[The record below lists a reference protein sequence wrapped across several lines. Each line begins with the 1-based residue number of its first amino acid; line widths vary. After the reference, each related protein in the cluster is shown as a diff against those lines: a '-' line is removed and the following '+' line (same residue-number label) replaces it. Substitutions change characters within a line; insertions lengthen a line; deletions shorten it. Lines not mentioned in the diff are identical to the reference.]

1 MTTEKAFKKIAVIAG
16 AGPAG
21 LTAALE
27 LLRTTDVKP
36 VIFEAEDV
44 IGGISRTAR
53 YNGNRMDIGGHRFFS
68 KSDTVMDWWQGIL
81 PLQGVASKDDIA
93 IGRSVPLTEGGP
105 DPEKTDYVMLCRS
118 RLSRILFLR
127 KLFNYPIS
135 LNGDTIR
142 NLGLLRMMK
151 IGLSYIKVQL
161 LPARKENSLEDFM
174 INRFGVELY
183 RTFFRDYTEKVWGVP
198 CSKISPDWGGQRIK
212 GLSITKTV
220 IHAVKQIFAGK
231 KKAEGSA
238 DGAEGSAAK
247 ADIRQKDTET
257 SLIGQFLYPKFGPG
271 QLWETVAEK
280 VQEMGGQIRMNARV
294 VGVNRDESGSRVLSV
309 VVEKRSAEGVV
320 VRETFPC
327 DYFLSTMPVK
337 ELVCA
342 MDNERTPVPAE
353 VRRVSDGLVYRDFIT
368 VGLLLDKLEI
378 KNPAKPGTPESK
390 LKFVA
395 DNWIYVQESD
405 VKLGRIQIFNNW
417 SPYLVADPEKV
428 WIGLEYFATEGDDM
442 WSMPDAD
449 FIKFAIEEL
458 DKIDVARPESV
469 RDSVVFHIKKAYPAY
484 FGTYGEFDKVR
495 NYLDPIDNLFL
506 MGRNG
511 MHKYNNMDHSMLA
524 AMEVVKCIR
533 DGSSD
538 KTALWNVN
546 SEEEYHE
553 GKK

>member
-1 MTTEKAFKKIAVIAG
+1 MTTEKEFKKIAVIAG

-36 VIFEAEDV
+36 VIFEAENV

-53 YNGNRMDIGGHRFFS
+53 YKGNRMDIGGHRFFS

-93 IGRSVPLTEGGP
+93 IGRKVPLTEGGP

-142 NLGLLRMMK
+142 NLGLWRMMK

-220 IHAVKQIFAGK
+220 VHAVKQIFAGK
-231 KKAEGSA
+231 KKDDASA
-238 DGAEGSAAK
+238 DGAANA

-280 VQEMGGQIRMNARV
+280 VQEMGGEIHMNAKV
-294 VGVNRDESGSRVLSV
+294 VGVNRDDMGKRVLSV
-309 VVEKRSAEGVV
+309 VVENLAEDGAIAY
-320 VRETFPC
+320 ETVPC

-337 ELVCA
+337 ELVAA
-342 MDNERTPVPAE
+342 MDSEKMPVPAE

-428 WIGLEYFATEGDDM
+428 WIGLEYFATEGDEM
-442 WSMPDAD
+442 WRMPDDD
-449 FIKFAIEEL
+449 FIKFAIAEL

-469 RDSVVFHIKKAYPAY
+469 RDAVVFHIKKAYPAY

-495 NYLDPIDNLFL
+495 SYLDPIDNMFL

-533 DGSSD
+533 ENSTD
-538 KTALWNVN
+538 KTALWSVN

>member
-1 MTTEKAFKKIAVIAG
+1 MTERNFTKIAVIAG

-44 IGGISRTAR
+44 VGGISRTAR

-81 PLQGVASKDDIA
+81 PLQGSASKDDIA
-93 IGRSVPLTEGGP
+93 IGRSVPLVEGGP
-105 DPEKTDYVMLCRS
+105 DPEQTDYVMLCRS

-127 KLFNYPIS
+127 KLFDYPVS

-142 NLGLLRMMK
+142 NLGLWRMMK
-151 IGLSYIKVQL
+151 IGLSYLKVQL
-161 LPARKENSLEDFM
+161 LPARKEKSLEDFM

-231 KKAEGSA
+231 KKAESGNA
-238 DGAEGSAAK
+238 NG

-280 VQEMGGQIRMNARV
+280 VQELGGEIRMNSKV
-294 VGVNRDESGSRVLSV
+294 VGVNRDAQGKTVESV
-309 VVEKRSAEGVV
+309 VVESRNAGG
-320 VRETFPC
+320 ETVTESVPC

-337 ELVCA
+337 ELVAA
-342 MDNERTPVPAE
+342 MDSEKNPVPAE

-428 WIGLEYFATEGDDM
+428 WIGLEYFATEGDEM
-442 WSMPDAD
+442 WRMPDAD
-449 FIKFAIEEL
+449 FIKFAIAEL
-458 DKIDVARPESV
+458 DKIDVAKPESV

-484 FGTYGEFDKVR
+484 FGTYGEFGKVR
-495 NYLDPIDNLFL
+495 DYVDPIENLFL

-533 DGSSD
+533 ENSTD

>member
-1 MTTEKAFKKIAVIAG
+1 MSEEKKVAVIAG

-27 LLRTTDVKP
+27 LLRTTGVKP

-81 PLQGVASKDDIA
+81 PLQGSASKDDIA
-93 IGRSVPLTEGGP
+93 IGRSVPLVQGGP

-127 KLFNYPIS
+127 KLFDYPVS

-142 NLGLLRMMK
+142 NLGLWRMFK
-151 IGLSYIKVQL
+151 IGMSYLKVQL
-161 LPARKENSLEDFM
+161 LPARKEKSLEDFM

-198 CSKISPDWGGQRIK
+198 CNKISPDWGGQRIK

-220 IHAVKQIFAGK
+220 VHALKQIFAGK
-231 KKAEGSA
+231 KKPEA
-238 DGAEGSAAK
+238 GAANG

-280 VQEMGGQIRMNARV
+280 VLEKGGEIHMNSKV
-294 VGVNRDESGSRVLSV
+294 VGVNRSTDGKHVESVIVDRGNST
-309 VVEKRSAEGVV
+309 
-320 VRETFPC
+320 ETVSC

-337 ELVCA
+337 ELVAA
-342 MDNERTPVPAE
+342 MDNGKTLVPAE
-353 VRRVSDGLVYRDFIT
+353 VKRVAEGLVYRDFIT
-368 VGLLLDKLEI
+368 VGLLLDKLLI
-378 KNPAKPGTPESK
+378 KNPAKSGTPESK

-428 WIGLEYFATEGDDM
+428 WIGLEYFATEGDEM
-442 WSMPDAD
+442 WRMPDAD
-449 FIKFAIEEL
+449 FIKFAIAEL
-458 DKIDVARPESV
+458 DKIDVARPADV

-484 FGTYGEFDKVR
+484 FGTYGEFNKIREYV
-495 NYLDPIDNLFL
+495 DPIENLFL

-533 DGSSD
+533 ENSTD

-546 SEEEYHE
+546 SEEDYHE
-553 GKK
+553 GKKA

>member
-1 MTTEKAFKKIAVIAG
+1 MPSSNLSKKIAVIAG

-27 LLRTTDVKP
+27 LLRTTNVKP

-127 KLFNYPIS
+127 KLFDYPVS

-142 NLGLLRMMK
+142 NLGLWRMFK
-151 IGLSYIKVQL
+151 IGMSYIKVQL
-161 LPARKENSLEDFM
+161 LPARKEKSLEDFM

-231 KKAEGSA
+231 KKSGVEG
-238 DGAEGSAAK
+238 
-247 ADIRQKDTET
+247 ADIRQKGTET

-280 VQEMGGQIRMNARV
+280 VQQQGGEIHMKAKV
-294 VGVNRDESGSRVLSV
+294 IGVNRSADGKHVESV
-309 VVEKRSAEGVV
+309 VVDSGNST
-320 VRETFPC
+320 ETVPC

-337 ELVCA
+337 ELISA
-342 MDNERTPVPAE
+342 MDNGKTPMPAE
-353 VRRVSDGLVYRDFIT
+353 VKRVAEGLVYRDFIT
-368 VGLLLDKLEI
+368 VGLLLNKLLI

-428 WIGLEYFATEGDDM
+428 WIGLEYFATEGDAM
-442 WSMPDAD
+442 WRMPDKD
-449 FIKFAIEEL
+449 FIKFAIAEL
-458 DKIDVARPESV
+458 DKIDVARPEDV
-469 RDSVVFHIKKAYPAY
+469 CDSVVFHIKKAYPAY
-484 FGTYGEFDKVR
+484 FGTYGEFDKIREYV
-495 NYLDPIDNLFL
+495 DTIDNLFL

-533 DGSSD
+533 ENSTD

-553 GKK
+553 GRK

>member
-1 MTTEKAFKKIAVIAG
+1 MADKKIAVIAG

-81 PLQGVASKDDIA
+81 PLQGAASKDDIA
-93 IGRSVPLTEGGP
+93 IGRSVPLVEGGP
-105 DPEKTDYVMLCRS
+105 DPEQTDYVMLCRS

-127 KLFNYPIS
+127 KLFDYPVS

-142 NLGLLRMMK
+142 NLGLWRMFK
-151 IGLSYIKVQL
+151 IGMSYIKVQL
-161 LPARKENSLEDFM
+161 LPARKEKSLEDFM

-231 KKAEGSA
+231 KKT
-238 DGAEGSAAK
+238 GAEG

-257 SLIGQFLYPKFGPG
+257 SLIGQFLYPKYGPG

-280 VQEMGGQIRMNARV
+280 VQQQGGEIHMQAKV
-294 VGVNRDESGSRVLSV
+294 VGVNRSADGKRVESV
-309 VVEKRSAEGVV
+309 VVDSGNST
-320 VRETFPC
+320 ETVPC

-337 ELVCA
+337 ELVAA
-342 MDNERTPVPAE
+342 MDNGMTPVPAE
-353 VRRVSDGLVYRDFIT
+353 VKRVADGLVYRDFIT
-368 VGLLLDKLEI
+368 VGLLLDKLLI

-417 SPYLVADPEKV
+417 SPYLVADPDKV
-428 WIGLEYFATEGDDM
+428 WIGLEYFATEGDEM
-442 WSMPDAD
+442 WRMPNAD
-449 FIKFAIEEL
+449 FIKFAIAEL
-458 DKIDVARPESV
+458 DKIDVARPDAV

-484 FGTYGEFDKVR
+484 FGTYCEFNKIREYV
-495 NYLDPIDNLFL
+495 DPIDNLFL

-533 DGSSD
+533 ENSSD

-546 SEEEYHE
+546 SEEDYHE
-553 GKK
+553 GKKA

>member
-1 MTTEKAFKKIAVIAG
+1 MSEEKKIAVIAG

-27 LLRTTDVKP
+27 LLRTTGVKP

-68 KSDTVMDWWQGIL
+68 KSDAVMDWWQGIL
-81 PLQGVASKDDIA
+81 PLQGAASKDDIA
-93 IGRSVPLTEGGP
+93 IGRSVPLVAGGP

-127 KLFNYPIS
+127 KLFDYPVS

-142 NLGLLRMMK
+142 NLGLWRMFK
-151 IGLSYIKVQL
+151 IGMSYLKVQI

-198 CSKISPDWGGQRIK
+198 CNKISPDWGGQRIK

-220 IHAVKQIFAGK
+220 MHALKQIFAGK
-231 KKAEGSA
+231 KKP
-238 DGAEGSAAK
+238 AAGTANG

-280 VQEMGGQIRMNARV
+280 VLEKGGEIHMKSKV
-294 VGVNRDESGSRVLSV
+294 VGVNRSTEGKRVVSV
-309 VVEKRSAEGVV
+309 VVDHGNFTESV
-320 VRETFPC
+320 PC
-327 DYFLSTMPVK
+327 EYFLSTMPVK
-337 ELVCA
+337 ELVAA
-342 MDNERTPVPAE
+342 MDGGINPVPAD
-353 VRRVSDGLVYRDFIT
+353 VRRVAEGLVYRDFIT
-368 VGLLLDKLEI
+368 VGLLLDKLLI

-428 WIGLEYFATEGDDM
+428 WIGLEYFATEGDEM
-442 WSMPDAD
+442 WRMPDAD
-449 FIKFAIEEL
+449 FIKFAIAEL
-458 DKIDVARPESV
+458 DKIDVARPADV

-484 FGTYGEFDKVR
+484 FGTYGEFSKIREYV
-495 NYLDPIDNLFL
+495 DPIENLFL

-533 DGSSD
+533 ENSTD
-538 KTALWNVN
+538 KTGLWNVN
-546 SEEEYHE
+546 SEEDYHE

>member
-1 MTTEKAFKKIAVIAG
+1 MAEGMSAKKVAVIAG

-21 LTAALE
+21 LTTALE

-36 VIFEAEDV
+36 VIFESEDV

-81 PLQGVASKDDIA
+81 PLQGAASKDDIA
-93 IGRSVPLTEGGP
+93 VGRSVPLAEGGP

-127 KLFNYPIS
+127 KLFDYPVS

-142 NLGLLRMMK
+142 NLGLWRMFK
-151 IGLSYIKVQL
+151 IGMSYIKVQL
-161 LPARKENSLEDFM
+161 LPARKEKSLEDFM
-174 INRFGVELY
+174 INHFGVELY

-220 IHAVKQIFAGK
+220 VHAVKQIFDGK
-231 KKAEGSA
+231 KKASAGAGECSGSNR
-238 DGAEGSAAK
+238 

-280 VQEMGGQIRMNARV
+280 VRKMGGEIRMNSKV
-294 VGVNRDESGSRVLSV
+294 VGVNRSADGLRVESVAVERVG
-309 VVEKRSAEGVV
+309 ADGVAARRTV
-320 VRETFPC
+320 PC

-337 ELVCA
+337 ELVAA
-342 MDNERTPVPAE
+342 MDNEKTPVPAE
-353 VRRVSDGLVYRDFIT
+353 VKRVADGLVYRDFIT
-368 VGLLLDKLEI
+368 VGLLLDKLLI

-428 WIGLEYFATEGDDM
+428 WIGLEYFATEGDEM
-442 WSMPDAD
+442 WRMPDKD
-449 FIKFAIEEL
+449 FIKFAIAEL
-458 DKIDVARPESV
+458 DKIDVARPDDV

-484 FGTYGEFDKVR
+484 FGTYGEFNKIREYV
-495 NYLDPIDNLFL
+495 DPIDNLFL

-533 DGSSD
+533 ENSAD

-553 GKK
+553 GKKG

>member
-1 MTTEKAFKKIAVIAG
+1 M
-16 AGPAG
+16 
-21 LTAALE
+21 
-27 LLRTTDVKP
+27 
-36 VIFEAEDV
+36 
-44 IGGISRTAR
+44 
-53 YNGNRMDIGGHRFFS
+53 
-68 KSDTVMDWWQGIL
+68 
-81 PLQGVASKDDIA
+81 PLQGAASKDDIA
-93 IGRSVPLTEGGP
+93 IGRTVPLTQGGP

-127 KLFNYPIS
+127 KLFDYPVS

-142 NLGLLRMMK
+142 NLGLWRMFK
-151 IGLSYIKVQL
+151 IGMSYLKVQL
-161 LPARKENSLEDFM
+161 LPARKEKSLEDFM

-220 IHAVKQIFAGK
+220 IHALKQIFAGK
-231 KKAEGSA
+231 KKDTGAANGS
-238 DGAEGSAAK
+238 
-247 ADIRQKDTET
+247 DIRQKDTET

-280 VQEMGGQIRMNARV
+280 ILELGGEIRMNTKV
-294 VGVNRDESGSRVLSV
+294 VGMNRDESGKRVMSV
-309 VVEKRSAEGVV
+309 FVDNGRFTENVS
-320 VRETFPC
+320 C

-337 ELVCA
+337 ELVTA
-342 MDNERTPVPAE
+342 MDNAKNPVPAE
-353 VRRVSDGLVYRDFIT
+353 VKRVADGLVYRDFIT

-428 WIGLEYFATEGDDM
+428 WIGLEYFATEGDEM
-442 WSMPDAD
+442 WRMPDD
-449 FIKFAIEEL
+449 EFIKFAIAEL
-458 DKIDVARPESV
+458 DKIDVAKPQSV

-484 FGTYGEFDKVR
+484 FGTYGEFNKIREYV
-495 NYLDPIDNLFL
+495 DPVENMFL

-511 MHKYNNMDHSMLA
+511 MHKYNNMDHSMLS

-533 DGSSD
+533 ENTTD

-546 SEEEYHE
+546 SEEDYHE

>member
-1 MTTEKAFKKIAVIAG
+1 MVVEKTPKNKIAVIAG

-36 VIFEAEDV
+36 IIYEADNV
-44 IGGISRTAR
+44 VGGISRTAR

-81 PLQGVASKDDIA
+81 PLQGAASKDDIA
-93 IGRSVPLTEGGP
+93 IGRSVPLTKGGP

-127 KLFNYPIS
+127 KLFNYPVS

-142 NLGLLRMMK
+142 NLGLWRMFK
-151 IGLSYIKVQL
+151 IGLSYLKVQL
-161 LPARKENSLEDFM
+161 LPAREEKSLEDFM

-220 IHAVKQIFAGK
+220 VHAVKQIFAGK
-231 KKAEGSA
+231 KKESSTANGS
-238 DGAEGSAAK
+238 
-247 ADIRQKDTET
+247 DIRQKDTET
-257 SLIGQFLYPKFGPG
+257 SLIGQFLYPKYGPG

-280 VQEMGGQIRMNARV
+280 ILELGGEIRMNAKV
-294 VGVNRDESGSRVLSV
+294 VGVNRDECGKRVMSV
-309 VVEKRSAEGVV
+309 FVDNGRFTENVS
-320 VRETFPC
+320 C

-337 ELVCA
+337 ELVSA
-342 MDNERTPVPAE
+342 MDNVKNPVPAE
-353 VRRVSDGLVYRDFIT
+353 VKRVADGLVYRDFIT
-368 VGLLLDKLEI
+368 VGLLLDKLLI

-428 WIGLEYFATEGDDM
+428 WIGLEYFATEGDEM
-442 WSMPDAD
+442 WRMPDD
-449 FIKFAIEEL
+449 EFIKFAIAEL
-458 DKIDVARPESV
+458 DKIDVARPDAV

-484 FGTYGEFDKVR
+484 FGTYGEFNKIREYV
-495 NYLDPIDNLFL
+495 DPIENMFL

-533 DGSSD
+533 EKSTD

-553 GKK
+553 GKNKH

>member
-1 MTTEKAFKKIAVIAG
+1 MVSENESRKKTAVIAG

-36 VIFEAEDV
+36 VIFEAENV

-81 PLQGVASKDDIA
+81 PLQGVASKDDLA
-93 IGRSVPLTEGGP
+93 IGRKVPLVEGGP

-127 KLFNYPIS
+127 KLFNYPVS

-142 NLGLLRMMK
+142 NLGLWRMFK
-151 IGLSYIKVQL
+151 IGMSYLKVQL
-161 LPARKENSLEDFM
+161 MPARKEKSLEDFM

-220 IHAVKQIFAGK
+220 VHALKQIFASK
-231 KKAEGSA
+231 KKSEAG
-238 DGAEGSAAK
+238 DG
-247 ADIRQKDTET
+247 DIRQKDTET

-280 VQEMGGQIRMNARV
+280 IQEMGGEIHLNTKV
-294 VGVNRDESGSRVLSV
+294 VRVNRDETGKRAESV
-309 VVEKRSAEGVV
+309 VIEKYHYT
-320 VRETFPC
+320 ETIPC

-337 ELVCA
+337 ELVSA
-342 MDNERTPVPAE
+342 LDSEKTPVPAE
-353 VRRVSDGLVYRDFIT
+353 VKRVADGLVYRDFIT
-368 VGLLLDKLEI
+368 VGLLLDKLLI
-378 KNPAKPGTPESK
+378 KTPAKPGTPESK

-442 WSMPDAD
+442 WRMPDD
-449 FIKFAIEEL
+449 EFIKFAIAEL
-458 DKIDVARPESV
+458 DKIDVARPEDV

-484 FGTYGEFDKVR
+484 FGTYGEFGKIREYV
-495 NYLDPIDNLFL
+495 DPLENLFL

-511 MHKYNNMDHSMLA
+511 MHKYNNMDHSMLS
-524 AMEVVKCIR
+524 AMEAVKCIR
-533 DGSSD
+533 EGSSD

-546 SEEEYHE
+546 SEEDYHE
-553 GKK
+553 GKKG

>member
-1 MTTEKAFKKIAVIAG
+1 MTTEKEFKKVAVIAG

-53 YNGNRMDIGGHRFFS
+53 YKGNRMDIGGHRFFS

-93 IGRSVPLTEGGP
+93 IGRKVPLTEGGP

-142 NLGLLRMMK
+142 NLGLWRMMK

-161 LPARKENSLEDFM
+161 MPARKENSLEDFM

-220 IHAVKQIFAGK
+220 VHAVKQIFAGK
-231 KKAEGSA
+231 KKAEGAA
-238 DGAEGSAAK
+238 DGANE

-280 VQEMGGQIRMNARV
+280 VQEMGGKIVMNARV
-294 VGVNRDESGSRVLSV
+294 VGVNRDGTGSRVESV
-309 VVEKRSAEGVV
+309 VVDYGRYT
-320 VRETFPC
+320 ETVPC

-337 ELVCA
+337 ELVVA
-342 MDNERTPVPAE
+342 MDNEKNPVPDE

-428 WIGLEYFATEGDDM
+428 WIGLEYFATEGDEM
-442 WSMPDAD
+442 WRMPDDD
-449 FIKFAIEEL
+449 FIKFAIAEL

-469 RDSVVFHIKKAYPAY
+469 RDAVVFHIKKAYPAY

-495 NYLDPIDNLFL
+495 SYLDPIDNMFL

-533 DGSSD
+533 ENSTD
-538 KTALWNVN
+538 KTSLWSVN

>member
-1 MTTEKAFKKIAVIAG
+1 MSEEKKIAVIAG

-27 LLRTTDVKP
+27 LLRTTGVKP

-81 PLQGVASKDDIA
+81 PLQGTASKDDIA
-93 IGRSVPLTEGGP
+93 IGRSVPLMQGGP
-105 DPEKTDYVMLCRS
+105 NPEKTDYVMLCRS

-127 KLFNYPIS
+127 KLFDYPVS

-142 NLGLLRMMK
+142 NLGLWRMFK
-151 IGLSYIKVQL
+151 IGMSYLKVQL

-198 CSKISPDWGGQRIK
+198 CNKISPDWGGQRIK

-220 IHAVKQIFAGK
+220 VHALKQIFAGK
-231 KKAEGSA
+231 KKPDA
-238 DGAEGSAAK
+238 GAANG

-280 VQEMGGQIRMNARV
+280 VLEKGGEIHMNSKV
-294 VGVNRDESGSRVLSV
+294 VGVNRSTDGKRVESV
-309 VVEKRSAEGVV
+309 VVDRGNST
-320 VRETFPC
+320 ETVSC

-337 ELVCA
+337 ELVAA
-342 MDNERTPVPAE
+342 MDNGKTPVPAE
-353 VRRVSDGLVYRDFIT
+353 VKRVADGLVYRDFIT
-368 VGLLLDKLEI
+368 VGLLLDKLLI

-428 WIGLEYFATEGDDM
+428 WIGLEYFATEGDEM
-442 WSMPDAD
+442 WRMPDAD
-449 FIKFAIEEL
+449 FIKFAIAEL
-458 DKIDVARPESV
+458 DKIDVARLADV

-484 FGTYGEFDKVR
+484 FGTYGEFSKIREYV
-495 NYLDPIDNLFL
+495 DPIENLFL

-533 DGSSD
+533 ENSTD
-538 KTALWNVN
+538 KTALWSVN
-546 SEEEYHE
+546 SEEDYHE
-553 GKK
+553 GKKA

>member
-1 MTTEKAFKKIAVIAG
+1 MVSENESRKKIAVIAG

-36 VIFEAEDV
+36 VIYEAENV

-81 PLQGVASKDDIA
+81 PLQGVASKDDLA
-93 IGRSVPLTEGGP
+93 IGRKVPLVEGGP
-105 DPEKTDYVMLCRS
+105 NPENTDYVMLCRS

-127 KLFNYPIS
+127 KLFNYPVS

-142 NLGLLRMMK
+142 NLGLWRMFK
-151 IGLSYIKVQL
+151 IGMSYLKVQL
-161 LPARKENSLEDFM
+161 MPARKENSLEDFM

-220 IHAVKQIFAGK
+220 VHALKQIFASK
-231 KKAEGSA
+231 KKNEAG
-238 DGAEGSAAK
+238 DG

-280 VQEMGGQIRMNARV
+280 IQEMGGEIHLNTKV
-294 VGVNRDESGSRVLSV
+294 VRVNRDASGKRIESV
-309 VVEKRSAEGVV
+309 VVDYGRYT
-320 VRETFPC
+320 ETVPC

-337 ELVCA
+337 ELVSA
-342 MDNERTPVPAE
+342 LDSEKTPVPAE
-353 VRRVSDGLVYRDFIT
+353 VKRVADGLVYRDFIT
-368 VGLLLDKLEI
+368 VGLLLDKLLI

-442 WSMPDAD
+442 WRMPDD
-449 FIKFAIEEL
+449 EFIKFAIAEL
-458 DKIDVARPESV
+458 DKIDVARPEDV

-484 FGTYGEFDKVR
+484 FGTYGEFGKIREYV
-495 NYLDPIDNLFL
+495 DPLENLFL

-511 MHKYNNMDHSMLA
+511 MHKYNNMDHSMLS

-533 DGSSD
+533 EGSSD

-546 SEEEYHE
+546 SEEDYHE
-553 GKK
+553 GKKG

>member
-1 MTTEKAFKKIAVIAG
+1 MADKKIAVIAG

-36 VIFEAEDV
+36 LIFEAEDV

-81 PLQGVASKDDIA
+81 PLQGAASKDDIA
-93 IGRSVPLTEGGP
+93 IGRSVPLVEGGP
-105 DPEKTDYVMLCRS
+105 DPEQTDYVMLCRS

-127 KLFNYPIS
+127 KLFDYPVS

-142 NLGLLRMMK
+142 NLGLWRMFK
-151 IGLSYIKVQL
+151 IGMSYIKVQL
-161 LPARKENSLEDFM
+161 LPARKEKSLEDFM

-231 KKAEGSA
+231 KKS
-238 DGAEGSAAK
+238 GAEG

-257 SLIGQFLYPKFGPG
+257 SLIGQFLYPKYGPG

-280 VQEMGGQIRMNARV
+280 VQQQGGEIHMKAKV
-294 VGVNRDESGSRVLSV
+294 VGVNRSADGKRVESV
-309 VVEKRSAEGVV
+309 VVDSGNST
-320 VRETFPC
+320 ETVPC

-337 ELVCA
+337 ELVAA
-342 MDNERTPVPAE
+342 MDNGMTPVPAE
-353 VRRVSDGLVYRDFIT
+353 VKRVADGLVYRDFIT
-368 VGLLLDKLEI
+368 VGLLLDKLLI

-417 SPYLVADPEKV
+417 SPYLVADPDKV
-428 WIGLEYFATEGDDM
+428 WIGLEYFATEGDEM
-442 WSMPDAD
+442 WRMPDAD
-449 FIKFAIEEL
+449 FIKFAIAEL
-458 DKIDVARPESV
+458 DKIDVARPDAV

-484 FGTYGEFDKVR
+484 FGTYGEFNKIREYV
-495 NYLDPIDNLFL
+495 DPIDNLFL

-533 DGSSD
+533 ENSSD

-546 SEEEYHE
+546 SEEDYHE
-553 GKK
+553 GKKA

>member
-1 MTTEKAFKKIAVIAG
+1 MSEEKKIAVIAG

-27 LLRTTDVKP
+27 LLRTTGVKP

-81 PLQGVASKDDIA
+81 PLQGTASKDDIA
-93 IGRSVPLTEGGP
+93 IGRSVPLMQGGP
-105 DPEKTDYVMLCRS
+105 NPEKTDYVMLCRS

-127 KLFNYPIS
+127 KLFDYPVS

-142 NLGLLRMMK
+142 NLGLWRMFK
-151 IGLSYIKVQL
+151 IGMSYLKVQL

-198 CSKISPDWGGQRIK
+198 CNKISPDWGGQRIK

-220 IHAVKQIFAGK
+220 VHALKQIFAGK
-231 KKAEGSA
+231 KKPNA
-238 DGAEGSAAK
+238 GAANG

-280 VQEMGGQIRMNARV
+280 VLEKGGEIHMNSKV
-294 VGVNRDESGSRVLSV
+294 VGVNRSTDGKRVESV
-309 VVEKRSAEGVV
+309 VVDRGNST
-320 VRETFPC
+320 ETVSC

-337 ELVCA
+337 ELVAA
-342 MDNERTPVPAE
+342 MDNGKTPVPAE
-353 VRRVSDGLVYRDFIT
+353 VKRVADGLVYRDFIT
-368 VGLLLDKLEI
+368 VGLLLDKLLI

-428 WIGLEYFATEGDDM
+428 WIGLEYFATEGDEM
-442 WSMPDAD
+442 WRMPDAD
-449 FIKFAIEEL
+449 FIKFAIAEL
-458 DKIDVARPESV
+458 DKIDVARLADV
-469 RDSVVFHIKKAYPAY
+469 RDSVVFHIKKASPAY
-484 FGTYGEFDKVR
+484 FGTYGEFSKIREYV
-495 NYLDPIDNLFL
+495 DPIENLFL

-533 DGSSD
+533 ENSTD
-538 KTALWNVN
+538 KTALWSVN
-546 SEEEYHE
+546 SEEDYHE
-553 GKK
+553 GKKA

>member
-1 MTTEKAFKKIAVIAG
+1 MDENKKIAVIAG

-27 LLRTTDVKP
+27 LLCTTGVKP
-36 VIFEAEDV
+36 VIFEAENV

-81 PLQGVASKDDIA
+81 PLQGVASKDDLA
-93 IGRSVPLTEGGP
+93 IGRKVPLTEGGP

-127 KLFNYPIS
+127 KLFNYPVS

-142 NLGLLRMMK
+142 NLGLWRMFK
-151 IGLSYIKVQL
+151 IGMSYLKVQL
-161 LPARKENSLEDFM
+161 MPARKENSLEDFM

-220 IHAVKQIFAGK
+220 VHALKQIFAGK
-231 KKAEGSA
+231 KKSDGSVT
-238 DGAEGSAAK
+238 G

-280 VQEMGGQIRMNARV
+280 VQAQGGEIHMNAKV
-294 VGVNRDESGSRVLSV
+294 VRVNRDDSGKRIASVDVERKNADGSV
-309 VVEKRSAEGVV
+309 VI
-320 VRETFPC
+320 ETVPC

-337 ELVCA
+337 ELVA
-342 MDNERTPVPAE
+342 ALDNEKAPVPAE

-368 VGLLLDKLEI
+368 VGLLLE
-378 KNPAKPGTPESK
+378 
-390 LKFVA
+390 
-395 DNWIYVQESD
+395 
-405 VKLGRIQIFNNW
+405 
-417 SPYLVADPEKV
+417 
-428 WIGLEYFATEGDDM
+428 
-442 WSMPDAD
+442 
-449 FIKFAIEEL
+449 
-458 DKIDVARPESV
+458 
-469 RDSVVFHIKKAYPAY
+469 
-484 FGTYGEFDKVR
+484 
-495 NYLDPIDNLFL
+495 
-506 MGRNG
+506 
-511 MHKYNNMDHSMLA
+511 NMDYY
-524 AMEVVKCIR
+524 
-533 DGSSD
+533 
-538 KTALWNVN
+538 N
-546 SEEEYHE
+546 SQVRAIANTL
-553 GKK
+553 

>member
-1 MTTEKAFKKIAVIAG
+1 MTTEKDFKKTAVIAG

-36 VIFEAEDV
+36 VIFEAENV

-81 PLQGVASKDDIA
+81 PLQGAASKDDIA
-93 IGRSVPLTEGGP
+93 IGRTVPLTESGP

-127 KLFNYPIS
+127 KLFNYPVS
-135 LNGDTIR
+135 LDGDTIR
-142 NLGLLRMMK
+142 NLGLWRMFK
-151 IGLSYIKVQL
+151 IGMSYLKVQL
-161 LPARKENSLEDFM
+161 LPARKEKSLEDFM

-220 IHAVKQIFAGK
+220 VHALKQIFAGK
-231 KKAEGSA
+231 KKE
-238 DGAEGSAAK
+238 SAANGS
-247 ADIRQKDTET
+247 DIRQKDTET

-280 VQEMGGQIRMNARV
+280 VQEMGGEIHMNAKV
-294 VGVNRDESGSRVLSV
+294 VGVNREGDRVVSVNVESCAADGSV
-309 VVEKRSAEGVV
+309 VK
-320 VRETFPC
+320 ETVAC

-337 ELVCA
+337 ELVAA
-342 MDNERTPVPAE
+342 MDNEKTPVPAE

-368 VGLLLDKLEI
+368 VGLLLDKLLI

-428 WIGLEYFATEGDDM
+428 WIGLEYFATEGDEM

-449 FIKFAIEEL
+449 FIKFAIAEL
-458 DKIDVARPESV
+458 DKIDVARPEAV

-484 FGTYGEFDKVR
+484 FGTYGEFGKVR
-495 NYLDPIDNLFL
+495 EYVDSIENLFL

-533 DGSSD
+533 ENSMD

-546 SEEEYHE
+546 SEEDYHE

>member
-1 MTTEKAFKKIAVIAG
+1 MDENKKIAVIAG

-81 PLQGVASKDDIA
+81 PLQGSASKDDIA
-93 IGRSVPLTEGGP
+93 IGRSVPLVVGGP

-127 KLFNYPIS
+127 KLFDYPVS

-142 NLGLLRMMK
+142 NLGLWRMFK
-151 IGLSYIKVQL
+151 IGMSYLKVQL
-161 LPARKENSLEDFM
+161 LPARKEKSLEDFM

-231 KKAEGSA
+231 KKVGTEG
-238 DGAEGSAAK
+238 

-280 VQEMGGQIRMNARV
+280 VQEMGGEIHMNAKV
-294 VGVNRDESGSRVLSV
+294 VGVNRDESGKRVTSV
-309 VVEKRSAEGVV
+309 VVDHGNFTESVH
-320 VRETFPC
+320 C
-327 DYFLSTMPVK
+327 DYLLSTMPVK
-337 ELVCA
+337 ELVAA
-342 MDNERTPVPAE
+342 MDGGINPVPAD
-353 VRRVSDGLVYRDFIT
+353 VKRVAEGLVYRDFIT
-368 VGLLLDKLEI
+368 VGLLLDKLLI
-378 KNPAKPGTPESK
+378 KNPAKKGTPESK

-417 SPYLVADPEKV
+417 SPYLVADPEKA
-428 WIGLEYFATEGDDM
+428 WIGLEYFATEGDEM
-442 WSMPDAD
+442 WRMPDKD
-449 FIKFAIEEL
+449 FIKFAIAEL
-458 DKIDVARPESV
+458 DKIDVARPDAV

-484 FGTYGEFDKVR
+484 FGTYGEFNKIRAFV
-495 NYLDPIDNLFL
+495 DPVENMFL

-533 DGSSD
+533 ENSTD

>member
-1 MTTEKAFKKIAVIAG
+1 MATAKEFKKIAVIAG

-93 IGRSVPLTEGGP
+93 IGRTVPLTEGGP

-142 NLGLLRMMK
+142 NLGVGRMMK
-151 IGLSYIKVQL
+151 IGLSYLKVQL

-220 IHAVKQIFAGK
+220 VHALKQIFAGK
-231 KKAEGSA
+231 KKAEDSVNGSDGSA
-238 DGAEGSAAK
+238 TNS
-247 ADIRQKDTET
+247 DIRQKDTET

-280 VQEMGGQIRMNARV
+280 VQEMGGRIHMNARV
-294 VGVNRDESGSRVLSV
+294 VGVNRDEIGSRVLSV
-309 VVEKRSAEGVV
+309 VVEKRSAEGGV

-337 ELVCA
+337 ELIAA
-342 MDNERTPVPAE
+342 MDNDRTPVPAE

-417 SPYLVADPEKV
+417 SPYLVSDPEKV

-442 WSMPDAD
+442 WRMPDAD

-533 DGSSD
+533 EGSSD
-538 KTALWNVN
+538 KTALWSVN